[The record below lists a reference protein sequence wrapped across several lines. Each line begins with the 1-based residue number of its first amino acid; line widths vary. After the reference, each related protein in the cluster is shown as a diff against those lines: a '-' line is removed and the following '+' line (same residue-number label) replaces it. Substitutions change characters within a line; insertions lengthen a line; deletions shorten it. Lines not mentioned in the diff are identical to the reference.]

1 MPAGS
6 GVTVVKVAV
15 FGILNISDVSFH
27 KLARSS
33 KDFQCFVVVMKQC
46 QGSDPEGPSP
56 SHVSDASTHF
66 TYSSK
71 AAICLNYNLQ
81 PLPAQRYLYIYLFV
95 RFGKKTCQIALKVA

>member
-46 QGSDPEGPSP
+46 QGLGLRGRPSY
-56 SHVSDASTHF
+56 VSDASAYF
-66 TYSSK
+66 M
-71 AAICLNYNLQ
+71 
-81 PLPAQRYLYIYLFV
+81 
-95 RFGKKTCQIALKVA
+95 